1 VEINLYRF
9 IIDRSPPTKCAICHA
24 PLTQPKTGR
33 PRQTCSDRCRQ
44 RLHRQYHPRLS
55 REKKEINKELRI
67 IRRTVKRLERKHG
80 PLPPDDPGLYTS
92 VGLHLSRGWPV
103 RTCVEC
109 GRPFTTC
116 AAPGPA
122 PKYCSERCGSLA
134 RIRTYNKRQRGH
146 LTQPLPPDPFEAER
160 IDLHLRRGWP
170 VRTCPEC
177 GRYFISD
184 SPGRPAKY
192 CSKRCR
198 QRAWRY
204 RRLPL
209 YRTCHQCG
217 VRYRVSPKRH
227 GVQKYCSSRCR
238 YRATYLRKRR
248 RNAATK

>member
-1 VEINLYRF
+1 MKINLYRL
-9 IIDRSPPTKCAICHA
+9 IIDHSPPTKCAICHA

-33 PRQTCSDRCRQ
+33 PRKTCSDRCRQ
-44 RLHRQYHPRLS
+44 RLHRRHHPRLS

-67 IRRTVKRLERKHG
+67 IRRTVNRLERKHG
-80 PLPPDDPGLYTS
+80 PPPPDNPGLYTS

-116 AAPGPA
+116 AAPDPV
-122 PKYCSERCGSLA
+122 PKYCSERCRRRALNRA
-134 RIRTYNKRQRGH
+134 YRRRKRGH

-160 IDLHLRRGWP
+160 INLHLRRGWP
-170 VRTCPEC
+170 VPTCPEC
-177 GRYFISD
+177 GRHFISD
-184 SPGRPAKY
+184 SPGRPPKY

-209 YRTCHQCG
+209 YRTCQQCG
-217 VRYRVSPKRH
+217 KRYRVSSINRH
-227 GVQKYCSSRCR
+227 KPKYCSSRCR
-238 YRATYLRKRR
+238 DRAAYLRKRR

>member
-1 VEINLYRF
+1 VKDNPYRF
-9 IIDRSPPTKCAICHA
+9 IISRPPPTNKCAICHA

-44 RLHRQYHPRLS
+44 RLHRRRHRRTFDQIELAR
-55 REKKEINKELRI
+55 ELRI
-67 IRRTVKRLERKHG
+67 IRRTQRRLERRHG
-80 PLPPDDPGLYTS
+80 PLPPDDPTLYARI
-92 VGLHLSRGWPV
+92 GLHLSRGLPI
-103 RTCVEC
+103 RICPAC
-109 GRPFTTC
+109 GLPFPLY
-116 AAPGPA
+116 AAPGPS
-122 PKYCSERCGSLA
+122 PTYCSERCASLV
-134 RIRTYNKRQRGH
+134 RTRTYNKRQRGH
-146 LTQPLPPDPFEAER
+146 ITTPRPPEDYEQAR
-160 IDLHLRRGWP
+160 INLHLSRGWP
-170 VRTCPEC
+170 VPTCPEC

-184 SPGRPAKY
+184 NPGRPAKY

-217 VRYRVSPKRH
+217 KRYRVSPKRR